1 MDNRH
6 HGVRIEGEGRGKY
19 TAPEKDGE
27 FGTLAPMIVFGQ
39 AMMAAAE
46 KKMAGEDDT
55 IEVTYARLASQALV
69 ESDREL
75 IRLQAPEVY
84 HRNGDL
90 ESLKSHARR
99 SFNATIAKNIY
110 MTDKEV
116 IDYAFHLAAS
126 GNPIFG
132 AALML
137 PAVQLRYM
145 FAARWYEQTLPR
157 VVWVDNNFPEML
169 MATKADAA
177 VESLVRPPWRALV
190 IDLPKGLLTTPSPFV
205 PGRVDELVHVL
216 VHVVDD
222 DKDGLTWNF
231 IIEGKDGCDLWR
243 HGLTTEQLLKL
254 EYLTLHPEFCMDLT
268 EEDKRMLVLI
278 GRLIV
283 GVCLTLSDPKK
294 VREAKRTK
302 KSKRNARGRG
312 TASLPMT
319 RNFVVGQPIKL
330 RCRDTLKEWVKK
342 GNRKGVSP
350 NVQTLVRGHW
360 KMQPYGPRNSLRKLI
375 HLEPFWRGVAK
386 GKPTVTR
393 STEL

>member
-1 MDNRH
+1 
-6 HGVRIEGEGRGKY
+6 VRIEGNGRGKY
-19 TAPEKDGE
+19 TAPEEDGE
-27 FGTLAPMIVFGQ
+27 YGTLAPLVVFGQ
-39 AMMAAAE
+39 AMMAVGE
-46 KKMAGEDDT
+46 KKMMGEDDT
-55 IEVTYARLASQALV
+55 VELAYARLASQALV

-75 IRLQAPEVY
+75 VRRDAPEVY

-99 SFNATIAKNIY
+99 SFNATIANNIY
-110 MTDKEV
+110 MTDEEV
-116 IDYAFHLAAS
+116 INHAFHLAAL
-126 GNPIFG
+126 GNPVFG

-137 PAVQLRYM
+137 PAIQIRYM

-157 VVWVDNNFPEML
+157 VVWADSNFPEML

-177 VESLVRPPWRALV
+177 VESLVRPPWRAFV

-231 IIEGKDGCDLWR
+231 LIEGRDGCDMWR
-243 HGLTTEQLLKL
+243 HGLSTEQLLKL
-254 EYLTLHPEFCMDLT
+254 EHLTMNPEFCLDLT
-268 EEDKRMLVLI
+268 EEDKRILVLV

-302 KSKRNARGRG
+302 KRKSAGKKR
-312 TASLPMT
+312 SSSMPMT
-319 RNFVVGQPIKL
+319 RNFVVGEPIKL
-330 RCRDTLKEWVKK
+330 RCRDTLKEWVEK
-342 GNRKGVSP
+342 GDRKGVSP

-360 KMQPYGPRNSLRKLI
+360 RMQPHGPQNSLRKLI
-375 HLEPFWRGVAK
+375 HIEPFWRGVAK